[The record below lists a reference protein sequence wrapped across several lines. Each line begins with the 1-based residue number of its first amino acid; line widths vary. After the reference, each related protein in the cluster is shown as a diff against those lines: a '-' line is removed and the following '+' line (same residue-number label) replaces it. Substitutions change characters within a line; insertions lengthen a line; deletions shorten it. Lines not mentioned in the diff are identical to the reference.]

1 MRVLMSPLHLLHCFH
16 VPDLTPEVDEDV
28 NDEHDVHD
36 EIYHVERRTGVN
48 TTLHGCIFLRREN
61 KERLSKSQLSI
72 PK

>member
-1 MRVLMSPLHLLHCFH
+1 MRGLMSRLLLLNCFH

-48 TTLHGCIFLRREN
+48 TTLHGWIFLRRGETN
-61 KERLSKSQLSI
+61 KV
-72 PK
+72 